1 MSKKGRPVNLD
12 KPIYIKKH
20 LRFEESLVSDILK
33 AVIDTGEA
41 LGYDVSF
48 NGMVVILCKR
58 GLKGIL

>member
-1 MSKKGRPVNLD
+1 MKKKGRPS
-12 KPIYIKKH
+12 KIKEPIVQKHIK
-20 LRFEESLVSDILK
+20 FPESLVGDILK
-33 AVIDTGEA
+33 AAADTGEV